1 MFLLPLLT
9 LFLLRLS
16 SYEGSKGAFFVAPLG
31 IMPLLKVFAVGF
43 IIPIFVKNC
52 NIIFLKF
59 IWLFSNSKPYQ
70 SFFYVFVVRELT
82 KSGFVLLFINAHLMV
97 NVVFVG

>member
-31 IMPLLKVFAVGF
+31 VMLLLKVVAVGF

-52 NIIFLKF
+52 NRIFLG
-59 IWLFSNSKPYQ
+59 I
-70 SFFYVFVVRELT
+70 
-82 KSGFVLLFINAHLMV
+82 I
-97 NVVFVG
+97 

>member
-31 IMPLLKVFAVGF
+31 VMLLLKVFAVGF
-43 IIPIFVKNC
+43 IKPIFVKNS
-52 NIIFLKF
+52 NMISFEIISIFF
-59 IWLFSNSKPYQ
+59 NSKPY
-70 SFFYVFVVRELT
+70 
-82 KSGFVLLFINAHLMV
+82 
-97 NVVFVG
+97 